1 MADLVYENKVREDV
15 FNPSLDDQ
23 MAPELSDVIVGDAPR
38 IYLDPKEFFSVTY
51 ITDSMRILV
60 NEITNALSQGKG
72 TTITIYSLFGGGK
85 THTLLLLYH
94 AFNNPK
100 IAKEFGLNV
109 LDDVKVIGIG
119 GKDGRTAPSP
129 VNTLK
134 EGNVEIKTLWGYI
147 ANKLGKYDIIK
158 KFDEDMITPQKDDLK
173 KLFKGERVL
182 ILADEIAYYLLR
194 LKGRYKE
201 YYDQC
206 LLFLE
211 TLASMGVNLPVVLVA
226 TIPAKIGTSPNKQDI
241 IDYIEAGYEREV
253 IEALAKRLERSG
265 KAFRAPIETS
275 TDLANVLIKRIFKEV
290 NEVVKSNVIS
300 KYQKLADQYRDY
312 VDVSI
317 IQEVMRT
324 YPFHPLYVESL
335 KKLLEG
341 NMHLQGT
348 REGIKITRYVI
359 RDLWNSK
366 PTRSLILPS
375 DISIKDPQIHDL
387 LLKDFKN
394 YGTVADS
401 IIQRSKGL
409 EIVFLLANYI
419 FITTYYYQLGLDAGQ
434 LTSALPDDKEIITS
448 VLDPEYL
455 NSIGRLPS
463 DVKEILES
471 ISSNSKN
478 VDMIIPYIMNDK
490 GRYWVT
496 YFLDPKTICE
506 KDASKVPQA
515 EVEEKLNDIMLELA
529 ETPID
534 IVQKKGKKTVS
545 GLLLKLYRTI
555 LGNKNELVNVDEPSY
570 YLAILSKPVC
580 KECKDINEIFKASEE
595 VARRILYYV
604 PSGRTEGLRRYS
616 NTITLLFPSIGSNR
630 DKMEDYMRKYISC
643 SKMDVTPYYKDKI
656 SREYADKILREYLNS
671 LENAIYNQIFQY
683 FDKVAYPTG
692 NNEVRV
698 VELKSGEK
706 TLLQQVESTLIDEGK
721 IIREENLDFDVLITL
736 LSNLGIDIT
745 NKSFSV
751 KDLREIFY
759 TNPSLPFVTDSAIH
773 NAIRNGVE
781 KLEVGVMTRGKVYY
795 KKYEGMG
802 EIVVNETSI
811 ILPAKDAADKEI
823 NELVSQEKIIE
834 EGDKVIKMYYVLE
847 LPDGARI
854 PLRELKKDENWFVKF
869 KTGEIKLVVETLEV
883 GIELYAEPKEV
894 EGLPGEV
901 KEVKILVKKIGNF
914 NSKVY
919 LSSNYGALDVSEG
932 IPDFQTTLRITL
944 NQDGIA
950 IVNARY
956 DNKEKRVEIVTRLRQ
971 NECERI
977 VEQVNKD
984 SKVSEIDITNINDI
998 RTVITKLNSLIIGKK
1013 VLEGEINIEDPNKK
1027 IFVSARPL
1035 GSSILDF
1042 INFLN
1047 PLLSLIGLKPKVSG
1061 SLKIKVEEIKEINK
1075 VEEINDLISK
1085 GIIKVRVK
1093 VC

>member
-1 MADLVYENKVREDV
+1 MSNLIYENKVRDDV

-23 MAPELSDVIVGDAPR
+23 MAPELSDVIVGNAPQ

-72 TTITIYSLFGGGK
+72 ITITIYSLFGGGK

-94 AFNNPK
+94 TFNNPK
-100 IAKEFGLNV
+100 LVKEYGLNV
-109 LDDVKVIGIG
+109 LEGVKVIGIG
-119 GKDGRTAPSP
+119 GKDSRTAPSP
-129 VNTLK
+129 VNPLK
-134 EGNVEIKTLWGYI
+134 EDNVEIKTLWGYI
-147 ANKLGKYDIIK
+147 AKKLGKYEIVRK
-158 KFDEDMITPQKDDLK
+158 LDEDMIAPQKDDLEN
-173 KLFKGERVL
+173 LFKGEKVL
-182 ILADEIAYYLLR
+182 ILLDEIAYYLLR
-194 LKGRYKE
+194 LKYRYKE
-201 YYDQC
+201 YYEQC

-211 TLASMGVNLPVVLVA
+211 ALASMGVNLPVVLVA
-226 TIPAKIGTSPNKQDI
+226 TIPAKITTSSNKQDI
-241 IDYIEAGYEREV
+241 IEYIESEYEPEV
-253 IEALAKRLERSG
+253 IKALAKRLERSG

-290 NEVVKSNVIS
+290 NETVKSNVVG
-300 KYQKLADQYRDY
+300 KYQKLTDQYKDY
-312 VDVSI
+312 VNVAIAQDV
-317 IQEVMRT
+317 VRT
-324 YPFHPLYVESL
+324 YPFHPLYIETL

-341 NMHLQGT
+341 NTHLQGT

-375 DISIKDPQIHDL
+375 DLSIKNPQIHDL

-394 YGTVADS
+394 YGTVADT

-419 FITTYYYQLGLDAGQ
+419 FITTYYHQLGLDAGQ
-434 LTSALPDDKEIITS
+434 LASALPDDKEIITS

-455 NSIGRLPS
+455 NLIGRLPS
-463 DVKEILES
+463 DVKEILGS

-515 EVEEKLNDIMLELA
+515 EVEDRLDNIMLELA

-534 IVQKKGKKTVS
+534 NVQKKGKKTIS

-555 LGNKNELVNVDEPSY
+555 LRNKNELVNVDEPSY
-570 YLAILSKPVC
+570 YVVILSKPLC
-580 KECKDINEIFKASEE
+580 QDCKDVNEIFKASEE

-604 PSGRTEGLRRYS
+604 PSGKTEGLRRYS
-616 NTITLLFPSIGSNR
+616 NTITLLFSSTGSNR
-630 DKMEDYMRKYISC
+630 DKIEDYMRKHISC
-643 SKMDVTPYYKDKI
+643 SNIDVTPYYNDKI
-656 SREYADKILREYLNS
+656 SREYAGKILREYLNS

-683 FDKVAYPTG
+683 FDKVAYPIG
-692 NNEVRV
+692 NNEVRI

-721 IIREENLDFDVLITL
+721 IYREENFDFDVLVTL

-745 NKSFSV
+745 KKSFSV

-759 TNPSLPFVTDSAIH
+759 TNPSLPFVTDSAIY

-781 KLEVGVMTRGKVYY
+781 KLEIGVMTKGKVYY
-795 KKYEGMG
+795 KKYESMG
-802 EIVVNETSI
+802 EIVVDESSI
-811 ILPAKDAADKEI
+811 ILPANEAADKEI
-823 NELVSQEKIIE
+823 NELVSQEKTIE
-834 EGDKVIKMYYVLE
+834 EDDKVIKRYYVLE
-847 LPDGARI
+847 LPDGTRV
-854 PLRELKKDENWFVKF
+854 PLRELKEDENWFVKF
-869 KTGEIKLVVETLEV
+869 NAGEIKLVEETLET
-883 GIELYAEPKEV
+883 GIELYAEPKEI
-894 EGLPGEV
+894 EGLPGEI
-901 KEVKILVKKIGNF
+901 KEVKIMVKKVGNF

-919 LSSNYGALDVSEG
+919 LNSSYGELDVKEG
-932 IPDFQTTLRITL
+932 IPDFQTTLKITL
-944 NQDGIA
+944 NQDGIT
-950 IVNARY
+950 IVSARY

-971 NECERI
+971 SECEK
-977 VEQVNKD
+977 VVDQVNRD
-984 SKVSEIDITNINDI
+984 SRISEIDIIDMSDI
-998 RTVITKLNSLIIGKK
+998 KTVIMKLNSSVIGKK
-1013 VLEGEINIEDPNKK
+1013 GLAGEINVEDPNKK
-1027 IFVSARPL
+1027 ISVSVRPS
-1035 GSSILDF
+1035 GSNILDF
-1042 INFLN
+1042 INFIN
-1047 PLLSLIGLKPKVSG
+1047 PILSLLGLKPKISG
-1061 SLKIKVEEIKEINK
+1061 SLRIKVEEIKGINK
-1075 VEEINDLISK
+1075 VEEINELINK

>member
-23 MAPELSDVIVGDAPR
+23 MAPELSDVIVGNAPR

-60 NEITNALSQGKG
+60 NEITNALSQNKG

-109 LDDVKVIGIG
+109 LDGVKVIGIG

-147 ANKLGKYDIIK
+147 AHKLGKYDIIK
-158 KFDEDMITPQKDDLK
+158 KLDEDMITPQKEDLE

-201 YYDQC
+201 YYNQC

-211 TLASMGVNLPVVLVA
+211 ALASMGVNSPVVLVA

-241 IDYIEAGYEREV
+241 LEYIEAGYEREV

-300 KYQKLADQYRDY
+300 KFQKLADQYRDY
-312 VDVSI
+312 VDVSV
-317 IQEVMRT
+317 IQEATRT
-324 YPFHPLYVESL
+324 YPFHPLYVEAL

-341 NMHLQGT
+341 NRYLQGT

-375 DISIKDPQIHDL
+375 DISIRNPQIRDL
-387 LLKDFKN
+387 LLKDFRN
-394 YGTVADS
+394 YGTVADT
-401 IIQRSKGL
+401 IVQRSKGL

-419 FITTYYYQLGLDAGQ
+419 FITTYYHQLGLDAGQ
-434 LTSALPDDKEIITS
+434 LASALPDDKEIVTS
-448 VLDPEYL
+448 VLDPVYL
-455 NSIGRLPS
+455 NSIGRLPP

-496 YFLDPKTICE
+496 YFLDPKTVCE
-506 KDASKVPQA
+506 KEASKVPET
-515 EVEEKLNDIMLELA
+515 EVEEKLNEIMLELA

-534 IVQKKGKKTVS
+534 IVQKKGKKAVN

-555 LGNKNELVNVDEPSY
+555 LRNKNELVNVDEPSY

-580 KECKDINEIFKASEE
+580 KECKDINEINSASEE

-616 NTITLLFPSIGSNR
+616 NTITLLFSSTGSNR
-630 DKMEDYMRKYISC
+630 DKMEDYTRKYISC
-643 SKMDVTPYYKDKI
+643 SKMDVTPYYPDRI
-656 SREYADKILREYLNS
+656 SREYANKILREYLNS

-692 NNEVRV
+692 NNEVEV
-698 VELKSGEK
+698 AELKGGEK
-706 TLLQQVESTLIDEGK
+706 TLLQQVESTLIDQGK
-721 IIREENLDFDVLITL
+721 IIREENFDFDVLKTY
-736 LSNLGIDIT
+736 LSDLGIDIT
-745 NKSFSV
+745 KKSFSV

-759 TNPSLPFVTDSAIH
+759 TNPSLPFVTDSAIY
-773 NAIRNGVE
+773 NAVRNGVE
-781 KLEVGVMTRGKVYY
+781 KLEIGVMTRGKVYY

-802 EIVVNETSI
+802 EIIVDETST
-811 ILPAKDAADKEI
+811 ILPAEDAASREI
-823 NELVSQEKIIE
+823 EELVSQEKTVE
-834 EGDKVIKMYYVLE
+834 EGDKVIKRYFVLE

-869 KTGEIKLVVETLEV
+869 KTGEIKFVEETIEA
-883 GIELYAEPKEV
+883 GIELYAEPREV

-901 KEVKILVKKIGNF
+901 KEVKIVVKKVGNF

-919 LSSNYGALDVSEG
+919 LSSNYGVLDVSEG
-932 IPDFQTTLRITL
+932 TPDFQATLRITL
-944 NQDGIA
+944 SQDGIA
-950 IVNARY
+950 MVSARY

-971 NECERI
+971 IECERF
-977 VEQVNKD
+977 VDQVNKD
-984 SKVSEIDITNINDI
+984 SRVSEIDIMNMDDI
-998 RTVITKLNSLIIGKK
+998 KTVITKLNSLIIGKK
-1013 VLEGEINIEDPNKK
+1013 VLEGEINVEDPNKK
-1027 IFVSARPL
+1027 IFVTARPL
-1035 GSSILDF
+1035 GSSVLDF
-1042 INFLN
+1042 VNFLN

-1061 SLKIKVEEIKEINK
+1061 SLKIRVEEIKEINK

>member
-23 MAPELSDVIVGDAPR
+23 MAPELSDVIVGNAPR

-60 NEITNALSQGKG
+60 NEITNALSQNKG

-109 LDDVKVIGIG
+109 LDGVKVIGIG

-129 VNTLK
+129 VNSLR

-147 ANKLGKYDIIK
+147 AYKLGKYDTIK
-158 KFDEDMITPQKDDLK
+158 KFDEDMITPQKEDLE

-182 ILADEIAYYLLR
+182 VLADEIAYYLLR

-201 YYDQC
+201 YYNQC

-211 TLASMGVNLPVVLVA
+211 ALASMGVNLPVVLVA

-241 IDYIEAGYEREV
+241 LEYIEAGYEREV
-253 IEALAKRLERSG
+253 IEVLAKRLERSG

-290 NEVVKSNVIS
+290 NEVVKGNVIG
-300 KYQKLADQYRDY
+300 KFQKLADQYRDY
-312 VDVSI
+312 VDVSV
-317 IQEVMRT
+317 IQEATRT
-324 YPFHPLYVESL
+324 YPFHPLYVEAL

-341 NMHLQGT
+341 NTHLQGT

-375 DISIKDPQIHDL
+375 DISIRNPQIHDL
-387 LLKDFKN
+387 LLKDFRN
-394 YGTVADS
+394 YGTVADT

-409 EIVFLLANYI
+409 EIMFLLANYI
-419 FITTYYYQLGLDAGQ
+419 FITTYYHQLGLDPSQ
-434 LTSALPDDKEIITS
+434 LASALPDEKEIITS
-448 VLDPEYL
+448 VLDPIYL

-506 KDASKVPQA
+506 KDASKVPEA

-529 ETPID
+529 EIPID
-534 IVQKKGKKTVS
+534 IVQKKGKKTVG
-545 GLLLKLYRTI
+545 GLLLKSYRTI
-555 LGNKNELVNVDEPSY
+555 LRNKNELVNVDEPSY
-570 YLAILSKPVC
+570 YLAILSEPVC

-595 VARRILYYV
+595 VARKILYRV

-616 NTITLLFPSIGSNR
+616 NTITLLFPSVGSNR

-656 SREYADKILREYLNS
+656 SRDYADKILREYLNS

-698 VELKSGEK
+698 VELKGGEK

-721 IIREENLDFDVLITL
+721 IIREENFDFDVLKML
-736 LSNLGIDIT
+736 LSNSGIDIT
-745 NKSFSV
+745 KKSFSV

-759 TNPSLPFVTDSAIH
+759 TNPSLPFVTDSAIY
-773 NAIRNGVE
+773 NAVRNGVE

-802 EIVVNETSI
+802 EIVVDETST
-811 ILPAKDAADKEI
+811 ILPAEDAAYREI
-823 NELVSQEKIIE
+823 EELVSQEEIIE
-834 EGDKVIKMYYVLE
+834 EGDKVIKRYYVLE

-854 PLRELKKDENWFVKF
+854 PLRELKTDENWFVKF
-869 KTGEIKLVVETLEV
+869 KTGDIKFVEETLEA
-883 GIELYAEPKEV
+883 GIELYAEPREV
-894 EGLPGEV
+894 EGSPGEV
-901 KEVKILVKKIGNF
+901 KEVKIVVKKIGNF
-914 NSKVY
+914 DSKVY
-919 LSSNYGALDVSEG
+919 LSSNYGVLDVSEG
-932 IPDFQTTLRITL
+932 TPDFQATLRITL
-944 NQDGIA
+944 SQDGIA
-950 IVNARY
+950 MVSARY

-971 NECERI
+971 IECERF
-977 VEQVNKD
+977 VDQVNKD
-984 SKVSEIDITNINDI
+984 SRVSEIDIMNMDDI
-998 RTVITKLNSLIIGKK
+998 KTVITKLNSLIIGKK
-1013 VLEGEINIEDPNKK
+1013 VLEGEINVEDPNKR
-1027 IFVSARPL
+1027 IFVTARPL

-1042 INFLN
+1042 VNFLN

-1061 SLKIKVEEIKEINK
+1061 SLKIRVEEIKEINK